1 MADETVE
8 LALEFQA
15 EPNAAD
21 AQVVADGLLSVLA
34 ADLGAPRR
42 EPFALI
48 LRRQDDSVAGG
59 LVGKVLFSDLHV
71 DQLWLHESARC
82 HGHGRRLME
91 EAEAHGVRQGCASAY
106 LNTMSSTVLE
116 FYLEIGFYE
125 LGRVKDFPV
134 GHTVYFLRKDLGGA
148 S

>member
-1 MADETVE
+1 MRRVVRNALRGPRHGE

-21 AQVVADGLLSVLA
+21 AQVVADGLLDFLA
-34 ADLGAPRR
+34 ADLGTPRR
-42 EPFALI
+42 EPFALV

-59 LVGKVLFSDLHV
+59 LAGKVLFNDLHL
-71 DQLWLHESARC
+71 DQLWLHDK
-82 HGHGRRLME
+82 
-91 EAEAHGVRQGCASAY
+91 
-106 LNTMSSTVLE
+106 
-116 FYLEIGFYE
+116 EIGYYE
-125 LGRVKDFPV
+125 LGRVEDFPV